1 MREQRMTHRPYIA
14 IGLAAALGAAPAFA
28 QEPPSRPA
36 CAATSDANLPP
47 ALAGWTAR
55 AAVPAA
61 AAAPEL
67 GKAALPLGKGVGAQ
81 LRKTGE
87 IAFPVLPAKP
97 GGAVSYGGLYEIR
110 VAEAGDY
117 QVSLGTGAWIEVVSG
132 KTLVAS
138 TAHAPGPAC
147 SSLKKTVVF
156 PLKPGRY
163 VLEITGN
170 GEPTLPVMVTR
181 VVK

>member
-1 MREQRMTHRPYIA
+1 MTHRLYLA

-55 AAVPAA
+55 AALPAGA
-61 AAAPEL
+61 TVAEV
-67 GKAALPLGKGVGAQ
+67 GKAVLPLGQGVDAQ
-81 LRKTGE
+81 LKKTGE
-87 IAFPVLPAKP
+87 ITFPVLPAKP
-97 GGAVSYGGLYEIR
+97 GGTVSYGGLYEVRI
-110 VAEAGDY
+110 AEAGDY

-138 TAHAPGPAC
+138 TAHAPGPPC

-156 PLKPGRY
+156 PLKSGRY